1 MNSEQLL
8 KKMIKEEIRH
18 IVWESECLLHTS
30 RKENLT
36 DILTGIR
43 ALGGV
48 TIVTLVGASKAV
60 SEFKEISKLKIKFV
74 PSSLSPSVDAYIK
87 HLSKKVRGLDG
98 VFSFQVKSAINYQD
112 KLDQERAE
120 RTKLQ
125 KLKGKLG
132 G

>member
-1 MNSEQLL
+1 MDSKQLL
-8 KKMIKEEIRH
+8 RNLIKEEIRH
-18 IVWESECLLHTS
+18 IVWEGECLLHTD

-43 ALGGV
+43 SLPGV

-74 PSSLSPSVDAYIK
+74 PSTLSPSIELYIK
-87 HLSKKVRGLDG
+87 FMSKRIRELAG
-98 VFSFQVKSAINYQD
+98 VYSFQVKNALNYQD
-112 KLDQERAE
+112 KLDRERAE
-120 RTKLQ
+120 RSRKQ

>member
-98 VFSFQVKSAINYQD
+98 VFSFQVKTAINYQD

-120 RTKLQ
+120 RAKLQ

>member
-1 MNSEQLL
+1 MNSKQIL
-8 KKMIKEEIRH
+8 KSLIKEEIRH
-18 IVWESECLLHTS
+18 IVWESECLLHTD

-43 ALGGV
+43 ALPGI

-74 PSSLSPSVDAYIK
+74 PSALSPSTDIYIK
-87 HLSKKVRGLDG
+87 FMSKRIRGLDG
-98 VFSFQVKSAINYQD
+98 VYSFQVKGAINYQD
-112 KLDQERAE
+112 KLDRERTERA
-120 RTKLQ
+120 KLQ
-125 KLKGKLG
+125 KMKGKLG